1 MTKERPMDDD
11 LSELIERKLDELEAV
26 QPSDGDYLD
35 RQTRRE
41 ALETIAELGN
51 SPEERVERVA
61 QANLG
66 ALFQA
71 SMF

>member
-1 MTKERPMDDD
+1 MDDD